1 MAKEIERKFLVEFDK
16 LPDLKNGVEIKQGYL
31 STMKNAAVRVRLK
44 GERAY
49 LTIKGEITG
58 ITCSEF
64 EYEIPT
70 SDADQIISEMCGEI
84 INKTR
89 YEIPYQGHIWELDI
103 FHESNSGLVIVEIE
117 LQSENETFK
126 PPTWLGKEVTGQ
138 SKYYN
143 SNLSKQPFTH
153 WKDI

>member
-1 MAKEIERKFLVEFDK
+1 MAKEIERKFLVKFDK

-44 GERAY
+44 GVKAY

-70 SDADQIISEMCGEI
+70 SDAQQMISEMCGNI
-84 INKTR
+84 ISKTR
-89 YEIPYQGHIWELDI
+89 YEIPYKDHIWELDI
-103 FHESNSGLVIVEIE
+103 FHELNAGLVIAEIE

-126 PPTWLGKEVTGQ
+126 RPTWLGKEVTGQ

-143 SNLSKQPFTH
+143 SNLSKQPFIN
-153 WKDI
+153 WKNI